1 MTEEGTFSKLAADE
15 TPLYGPPKFLLC
27 GFARAAARRFTAV
40 ASGAGLAAV
49 PKVWVETGQAA
60 STLAALLQ
68 LPDGT
73 GAGRPSHLPRAV
85 IVSGIPQAGLA
96 RLLTLWRRAGG
107 EGVLWA
113 VLTPV
118 SETWTVERLLAELE
132 REHRALRPRRR

>member
-1 MTEEGTFSKLAADE
+1 MTPEGTFSKLASDE

-27 GFARAAARRFTAV
+27 GFAREAARRFAAV
-40 ASGAGLAAV
+40 AAAAGLATV
-49 PKVWVETGQAA
+49 PKVWVETGQAT
-60 STLAALLQ
+60 STLAVLLR

-96 RLLTLWRRAGG
+96 RLLTRWRRAGG
-107 EGVLWA
+107 KGVLWA

-132 REHRALRPRRR
+132 REHRALRSPRR

>member
-27 GFARAAARRFTAV
+27 GFSGDAARRFTAV
-40 ASGAGLAAV
+40 ASDAGLAGV

-60 STLAALLQ
+60 SPLAELLH
-68 LPDGT
+68 LPG
-73 GAGRPSHLPRAV
+73 GAGAGHPSHLPRAV

-96 RLLTLWRRAGG
+96 RLLTLWRRGGG

-118 SETWTVERLLAELE
+118 SETWTLERLLAELE
-132 REHRALRPRRR
+132 REHRALRARRR